1 MAVLIVNA
9 ERVDTTLPPAT
20 PLLDFLRDTL
30 RLTAA
35 KPGCSTGDCGACL
48 VLLGEHDGAL
58 VRYRTV
64 NACLCTLAQAD
75 GCQVVTAEGLAGDVP
90 TPVQQ
95 ALLEAGAIQCGYCTP
110 GLVVALSGALLNG
123 ESLPAAVAG
132 NLCRCT
138 GYAGIR
144 RACAM
149 LAHAGIGADG
159 ALPPAISRAAQALRS
174 RAALPLSAVHGR
186 PLAGATDWLPQHR
199 HRQDTPGA
207 PVLLRRV
214 PAARVITADDAGW
227 RIGAAI
233 TIAELQQHAGLA
245 ADWPSLPGF
254 LDCFASP
261 SVRNSATVGG
271 NLANASPVAD
281 LAVLLLALDAS
292 VLLHGEQGERSVALA
307 DFFLSWHRTM
317 LADDEWLVAVRVPRP
332 RNGQTLHFAKVAKR
346 PTDDIATVNIA
357 LRITLAAS
365 DRISDLRIAAGGVA
379 PVPLLLGR
387 AAACLLGTVPD
398 VATLCAAMTAA
409 AAECSA
415 QDDFRGSAAYKRDL
429 LGHLLLGLLAE
440 RCPALPVAAC
450 LADGEARDA

>member
-9 ERVDTTLPPAT
+9 ERVETTLPPTT

-58 VRYRTV
+58 LRYRIV

-75 GCQVVTAEGLAGDVP
+75 GCQVITAEGFAGDAP

-95 ALLEAGAIQCGYCTP
+95 ALVDGGAIQCGYCTP
-110 GLVVALSGALLNG
+110 GLVVALSGALVNG
-123 ESLPAAVAG
+123 EALPAAVAG

-144 RACAM
+144 RACAA
-149 LAHAGIGADG
+149 LARAGVATDRL
-159 ALPPAISRAAQALRS
+159 LPPAIRRAAQALQP

-199 HRQDTPGA
+199 HRQDTPDA

-214 PAARVITADDAGW
+214 PAARVITADADVW

-271 NLANASPVAD
+271 NLAHASPVAD

-307 DFFLSWHRTM
+307 EFFLAWHHTA
-317 LADDEWLVAVRVPRP
+317 LAGDEWLVAVHVPRP
-332 RNGQTLHFAKVAKR
+332 RNGQTLHFAKVARR
-346 PTDDIATVNIA
+346 PTDDVATVNIA
-357 LRITLAAS
+357 LRIALAAG
-365 DRISDLRIAAGGVA
+365 DRIGDLCIAAGGVA

-387 AAACLLGTVPD
+387 AADCLRGTVPG
-398 VATLCAAMTAA
+398 VATLQAAMATAA
-409 AAECSA
+409 ADCTAR
-415 QDDFRGSAAYKRDL
+415 DDFRGSAAYKRDL

-450 LADGEARDA
+450 LAGG